1 LSTIEKRDEA
11 IDLARYKQ
19 AAEEIDTG
27 NRDDALWYKAFAE
40 GGGDDKATKATY
52 IRLRVEQLRRAAVAA
67 SAVRVTATQPSPA
80 YTPATP
86 TVKPKPNGAKNL
98 YDVLSITQDASN
110 EQILAGYQ
118 TQKNILDARENQDA
132 ETKNSLIFI
141 QHAREVL
148 LDPVKRAAYDAKI
161 TAEAAQPVKI
171 GREKTSD
178 NGEASASEPLSEHD
192 LYAAYL
198 GEKNQDYYLKKF
210 EKFDQQGDGMHA
222 SFNWPALLFGVWPLY
237 RKMYGWF
244 FVFLGIAFLAG
255 IVDWWV
261 VISKM
266 PSLSML
272 PTIISIT
279 YWIFFTAYANSLYHK
294 HVKKKITVAQPIA
307 YNDTELLKIL
317 RKEGGVHAWVT
328 WVFLAIFIIGII
340 AAIAI
345 PAYSD
350 YTKKAKAQ
358 VGVNVPHASQELTI
372 PRGTGVSYD
381 QNDPPFKEANSL
393 LGAGKYAEAVDIWR
407 PLAEQGNPRAQY
419 AMGNSYL
426 SGRGVPKDYSEAAK
440 WFRLSAEQGDARAQY
455 DYGRMYA
462 TGKGVAENQQ
472 EAVKWYRLAAEQGH
486 MKSQLLLGLSYSQG
500 IGVIQDKQE
509 AAEWVRLAAK
519 QGDAGAQSILGSLYQ
534 SGDGV
539 PQDYIKAHMWFS
551 IASAIG
557 DKDTASN
564 ASKDRD
570 FSERVLPPNDII
582 RSQQMAKECMNSN
595 YRNCD

>member
-19 AAEEIDTG
+19 AAEEIENG
-27 NRDDALWYKAFAE
+27 SRDEALWYKAFAE
-40 GGGDDKATKATY
+40 GSGDDKATKAAY
-52 IRLRVEQLRRAAVAA
+52 IRLRVEQLRRTAVAA

-118 TQKNILDARENQDA
+118 TQKSILDARENQDA

-141 QHAREVL
+141 QHAKEVL
-148 LDPVKRAAYDAKI
+148 LDPAKRAAYDARI
-161 TAEAAQPVKI
+161 TAEAAQPEKI
-171 GREKTSD
+171 GREKSA
-178 NGEASASEPLSEHD
+178 GSRPASASEPLSNQD

-279 YWIFFTAYANSLYHK
+279 YWIFFTAYVNSLYHK
-294 HVKKKITVAQPIA
+294 HVKKKIAVAQPIA
-307 YNDTELLKIL
+307 RNDTELLKIL
-317 RKEGGVHAWVT
+317 RKEGGVHAWVI

-340 AAIAI
+340 ASIVI

-350 YTKKAKAQ
+350 KTKNAKA
-358 VGVNVPHASQELTI
+358 ASREPQLSTDTRIPPARTEVTGWVKLLCSGSVRESTI
-372 PRGTGVSYD
+372 LQFSEEAYLVRINGTEY
-381 QNDPPFKEANSL
+381 
-393 LGAGKYAEAVDIWR
+393 
-407 PLAEQGNPRAQY
+407 
-419 AMGNSYL
+419 
-426 SGRGVPKDYSEAAK
+426 VPKEMSKDWIRVSDDTTVE
-440 WFRLSAEQGDARAQY
+440 LS
-455 DYGRMYA
+455 
-462 TGKGVAENQQ
+462 
-472 EAVKWYRLAAEQGH
+472 
-486 MKSQLLLGLSYSQG
+486 
-500 IGVIQDKQE
+500 
-509 AAEWVRLAAK
+509 
-519 QGDAGAQSILGSLYQ
+519 DAGSTRFINQYTLNRVSGELQSMSSIIFPN
-534 SGDGV
+534 SGGGGT
-539 PQDYIKAHMWFS
+539 PIFATQYCKLATNNKF
-551 IASAIG
+551 
-557 DKDTASN
+557 
-564 ASKDRD
+564 
-570 FSERVLPPNDII
+570 
-582 RSQQMAKECMNSN
+582 
-595 YRNCD
+595 